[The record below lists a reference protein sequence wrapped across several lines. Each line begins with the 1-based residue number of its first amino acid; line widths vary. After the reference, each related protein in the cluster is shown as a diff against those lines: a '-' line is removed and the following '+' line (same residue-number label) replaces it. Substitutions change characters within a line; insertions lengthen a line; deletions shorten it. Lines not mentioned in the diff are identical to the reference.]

1 MRWRREQADSEASEP
16 SPDEASAA
24 DAPHEDAASEDDAS
38 QGTDG
43 PPQDGDVAGTVVPG
57 PPSVWADHETS
68 SERRP
73 DLPDIPVDLGNVDPD
88 ELQRAIRRAVSRA
101 LAEDL
106 GDRGD
111 LTTVATVPAE
121 RDGLAEF
128 VARSGGVIAGLDVAI
143 EVFRQVDPRVTFTTL
158 TTNGHRVEPGAVI
171 ATVSGSLRSILTAE
185 RTALNFLGHLSGVAT
200 ETRRYAD
207 ALAGTGTVVRDT
219 RKTTP
224 GLRLLDKAAV
234 HAGGGANHRVGLY
247 DAILVKDNH
256 VLAAGGAG
264 EAAQAAIRTAR
275 GRHVQVEI
283 TSLEQIDE
291 VLRAGVHDLLLDN
304 FTPDEVRLAVRRIA
318 GRARV
323 EASGNITLETIR
335 AYAEAGADRIAC
347 GALTH
352 SAPWVDI
359 ALDVRAFAEEGGEQ
373 DWTLAALL
381 EDEIRPEADDHEDL
395 ELSAAGDLPF
405 IDAD

>member
-1 MRWRREQADSEASEP
+1 MRWRREQPDSESSEPNPPAEAPDLDVEDTPAVEIADGAASSEASV
-16 SPDEASAA
+16 EAS
-24 DAPHEDAASEDDAS
+24 
-38 QGTDG
+38 
-43 PPQDGDVAGTVVPG
+43 

-68 SERRP
+68 SEP
-73 DLPDIPVDLGNVDPD
+73 VVDLPDIPVDLGQVTPD
-88 ELQRAIRRAVSRA
+88 ELRRATRRAVSRA

-111 LTTVATVPAE
+111 LTTVATVPPDK
-121 RDGLAEF
+121 DGLAEF
-128 VARSGGVIAGLDVAI
+128 IARSGGVVAGLDVAA
-143 EVFRQVDPRVTFTTL
+143 EVFRQVDPRVTFATL
-158 TTNGHRVEPGAVI
+158 VTDGQQVDAGAVI

-200 ETRRYAD
+200 QTRRYAD
-207 ALAGTGTVVRDT
+207 AVAGTGAVVRDT

-234 HAGGGANHRVGLY
+234 RAGGGTNHRVGLY

-264 EAAQAAIRTAR
+264 EAATAALKAAR
-275 GRHVQVEI
+275 GRHVQVEV

-291 VLRAGVHDLLLDN
+291 VLRAGVKDLLLDN
-304 FTPDEVRLAVRRIA
+304 FTPDQVRLAVRRIA

-323 EASGNITLETIR
+323 EASGNVTLDTIR
-335 AYAEAGADRIAC
+335 AYAEAGADRVAC

-352 SAPWVDI
+352 SAPWLDI
-359 ALDVRAFAEEGGEQ
+359 ALDVRALAGEHVGDDQ
-373 DWTLAALL
+373 DWTLATIL
-381 EDEIRPEADDHEDL
+381 EDEVRPGREPDDF
-395 ELSAAGDLPF
+395 ELAASGDLPF